1 MAPKNVGTCEHN
13 SREAPG
19 IKNYI
24 IKNIGKGEGSFKKI
38 ALQHLKMI
46 NFTVF

>member
-24 IKNIGKGEGSFKKI
+24 NKNIGKGEGSFKKNCTST
-38 ALQHLKMI
+38 LK
-46 NFTVF
+46 TD